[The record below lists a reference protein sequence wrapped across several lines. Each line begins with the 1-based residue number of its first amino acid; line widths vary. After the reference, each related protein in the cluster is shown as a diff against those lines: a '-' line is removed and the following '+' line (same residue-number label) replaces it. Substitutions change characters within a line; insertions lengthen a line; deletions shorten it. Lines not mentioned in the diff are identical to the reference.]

1 MNPNHP
7 YNGSFPNLNIH
18 SFSLPEN
25 KPGSQLFNLPAPGM
39 FAPLQR
45 PPLDY
50 FSSLN
55 QPKSEK
61 AKHPSSFDLVIDP
74 TKRIKHEQNNFTET
88 GFKVEDVPLQKEDTM
103 AHPLLRNLL
112 ANPERL
118 VPEPPMS
125 QNEKEAPGFRV
136 ENDLTMRDDPSLRYK
151 IFGNNLGEMGNDI
164 PPEVLE
170 MLKSQQMEQFST
182 QQMAQQ
188 LLIKQLEQQRAEALA
203 KQEMLKRLQQQQFEM
218 FMQQKLYQQLQK
230 SVNAQLL
237 GQMQEGNPKPDNLSL
252 LNPQQQL
259 FPYMFGNPLQN
270 QFDAMKGMAF
280 DDISN
285 LKPDPYFMQK
295 IQSNNEQNPELWKN
309 KKTIDESDLQ
319 RKRHNNPLIES
330 KNNQSIKK
338 VEIISPPKASVNIYE
353 NFVDSDDKELKE
365 TKQSSS
371 KEKPKAKKRRSY
383 NYSYDYFN
391 SISNGALEL
400 KSKSENRRKN
410 KWQMMAQESEPLGT
424 SRKSTR
430 MQPSRKSTLG
440 EEENG
445 IALQDQNSVQN
456 VAGNQEFV
464 ETVNQNAA
472 DNFVTKG
479 HRNLEPED
487 DSNVDYEQLLC
498 RTITKV
504 VNPSTSEEGFAV
516 IDHRE
521 RMGKHYEECGEQPFN
536 TSVGITHQAAI
547 PELDLTD
554 APYDSKKRRC
564 ELIWSPKAI
573 DEAEVE
579 RYLNDLCQILNCQ
592 SVNQEKALK
601 LLKRKNYKKDKVKV
615 NISKNEKFY
624 SSFLVALD
632 PIRDDSSKEKL

>member
-1 MNPNHP
+1 M
-7 YNGSFPNLNIH
+7 H
-18 SFSLPEN
+18 SFSLPGN
-25 KPGSQLFNLPAPGM
+25 KQGPQLFNLPPPGM
-39 FAPLQR
+39 YTALQR

-50 FSSLN
+50 FSSIN
-55 QPKSEK
+55 QPKTEK
-61 AKHPSSFDLVIDP
+61 ANHPNSFDLVMDP

-88 GFKVEDVPLQKEDTM
+88 GFKVEDVPLHREDTM
-103 AHPLLRNLL
+103 PHPLLRNLI

-118 VPEPPMS
+118 IPDPSLVQS
-125 QNEKEAPGFRV
+125 EKEAPGFKV
-136 ENDLTMRDDPSLRYK
+136 ESDLTMRDDPALRYK
-151 IFGNNLGEMGNDI
+151 MFGNNLGEVGKDI
-164 PPEVLE
+164 PQEVLE
-170 MLKSQQMEQFST
+170 ILKSQQMEQFST

-188 LLIKQLEQQRAEALA
+188 LLLKQLEQQRAEALA

-237 GQMQEGNPKPDNLSL
+237 DQMQEANPKPDNLGL
-252 LNPQQQL
+252 LNPQL
-259 FPYMFGNPLQN
+259 HPFMFGNNLQN
-270 QFDAMKGMAF
+270 QFDSMKGMGF
-280 DDISN
+280 DEISN

-295 IQSNNEQNPELWKN
+295 IQPNFLNNEQNAESWKI
-309 KKTIDESDLQ
+309 KKALDESDLQ
-319 RKRHNNPLIES
+319 RKKHNNPLIES
-330 KNNQSIKK
+330 NDFKNNQSSKK
-338 VEIISPPKASVNIYE
+338 VEIISPPKASANIYE
-353 NFVDSDDKELKE
+353 NFVDSEDKEFKE
-365 TKQSSS
+365 AKQSSS

-391 SISNGALEL
+391 SISNGALDQ

-410 KWQMMAQESEPLGT
+410 KWQMMAQESEPLGS
-424 SRKSTR
+424 SRKGTR
-430 MQPSRKSTLG
+430 IQPSRKSTLG

-445 IALQDQNSVQN
+445 SILQEQSSVQN
-456 VAGNQEFV
+456 VAGNQEFI
-464 ETVNQNAA
+464 ETVNQNGT
-472 DNFVTKG
+472 DNFAAKG
-479 HRNLEPED
+479 HKNLEPED
-487 DSNVDYEQLLC
+487 DSNVDYEKLLC

-504 VNPSTSEEGFAV
+504 VDPSTSEENFAV
-516 IDHRE
+516 IDHRD

-536 TSVGITHQAAI
+536 TSVGSTHQAAI
-547 PELDLTD
+547 PDLDLTD